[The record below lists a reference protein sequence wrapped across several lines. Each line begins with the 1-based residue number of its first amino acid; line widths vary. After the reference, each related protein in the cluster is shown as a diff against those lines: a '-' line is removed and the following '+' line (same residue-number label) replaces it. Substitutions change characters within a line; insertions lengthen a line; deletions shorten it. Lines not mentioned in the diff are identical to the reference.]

1 MKKILSLTLS
11 FCGAA
16 LLIGSL
22 VAAKDVAAPAPAA
35 PAPMAAAP
43 KPGPGPGDHLREM
56 IGEKLGLTD
65 EQRKKLEAIRTERR
79 AALDAVH
86 DDKALSPQDKRAR
99 AHGLMESFRGRM
111 KAVLTAEQQKKMEQV
126 RERLMSRRQ
135 NGRQGFAGPRGG
147 PQGFGP
153 GPQGFGFGPQPG
165 PQGFRPSGPMEMIQE
180 GNRMAEEG
188 QKQLARQL
196 GLSEEQS
203 ARLRDLARQHQE
215 KARALQKE
223 FHDQMQSVL
232 TPEQQ
237 ARAKEM
243 PERQGRGGE
252 GPDRGPGRGRP
263 GPPPDMPPPGK

>member
-1 MKKILSLTLS
+1 MKKILPLTLS

-22 VAAKDVAAPAPAA
+22 VAAKDVAAPMAA
-35 PAPMAAAP
+35 PASAAP
-43 KPGPGPGDHLREM
+43 KPGPGPAEHM
-56 IGEKLGLTD
+56 HSAMGEKLGLTD
-65 EQRKKLEAIRTERR
+65 EQRKKLEAIRTEQR
-79 AALDAVH
+79 AALDAVR
-86 DDKALSPQDKRAR
+86 DDKALSPQDQRAKAR
-99 AHGLMESFRGRM
+99 GVLESFRGQM
-111 KAVLTAEQQKKMEQV
+111 KAVLTAEQQMKMEHV
-126 RERLMSRRQ
+126 RQRFMSQRMR
-135 NGRQGFAGPRGG
+135 GPNG

-153 GPQGFGFGPQPG
+153 GAQGFGPQPQPPG
-165 PQGFRPSGPMEMIQE
+165 QRGFKPPGPMEMIQE

-188 QKQLARQL
+188 QQMLARQL

-203 ARLRDLARQHQE
+203 AKLRDLARQHQE

-243 PERQGRGGE
+243 HERQGSAPAPTNTLSG
-252 GPDRGPGRGRP
+252 
-263 GPPPDMPPPGK
+263 

>member
-1 MKKILSLTLS
+1 MKKILPLALS

-22 VAAKDVAAPAPAA
+22 VAANTAPAPAPAA

-56 IGEKLGLTD
+56 IGKKLGLTD
-65 EQRKKLEAIRTERR
+65 EQRKKLEAIRTEQR
-79 AALDAVH
+79 AALDAVR

-99 AHGLMESFRGRM
+99 ARGLMESFRGQM
-111 KAVLTAEQQKKMEQV
+111 KTVLTAEQQKKMEQI
-126 RERLMSRRQ
+126 RERLMNRRQ
-135 NGRQGFAGPRGG
+135 NGRHGFAGARGG
-147 PQGFGP
+147 SQGFGP

-165 PQGFRPSGPMEMIQE
+165 PQGFRPSGPMEMIQQ

-188 QKQLARQL
+188 QQMLARQL
-196 GLSEEQS
+196 GLSAEQS
-203 ARLRDLARQHQE
+203 AKLRDLVRQHQE
-215 KARALQKE
+215 KAQVLQKE
-223 FHDQMQSVL
+223 FHDQMQGVL

-243 PERQGRGGE
+243 HEHEGRGGE

-263 GPPPDMPPPGK
+263 GSPPDMPPPGK